1 MSGEKI
7 SVAATTAASSPAAPA
22 AAKHR
27 VDPLA
32 IIVRFQSLI
41 GLVLVAIG
49 GVIFSPRRHGEILF
63 LNPDN
68 IANIVRAVSETGI
81 IAIGM
86 TFVIITAGIDLS
98 VGAVL
103 GLSAVVTATMMISG
117 GFGLIATI
125 LAVLVMG
132 TVFGIVQG
140 TISTRFR
147 LEPFIVT
154 LAGLQAARGLA
165 LVVSGNQYINI
176 SYGDGPGLAPPVFA
190 VLGERLFDNTVP
202 VATIVF
208 IIFAAIATL
217 VLNTTRFGRYV
228 YAVGGNERAARI
240 SGVPV
245 SMVKISVYAITGFAS
260 ALAGIVHAGQ
270 FNFGSAN
277 DGMGYELTAIA
288 AVVIGGTSLF
298 GGAGS
303 MVGTVAGTIM
313 LGALANILQLNNIT
327 PAMQL
332 LATAAIIVLAAVL
345 QSLVRRRE
353 GLGR

>member
-1 MSGEKI
+1 MSDQKI
-7 SVAATTAASSPAAPA
+7 SVAANPPA
-22 AAKHR
+22 AAPKHR

-49 GVIFSPRRHGEILF
+49 GIIFSPRRHGEILF

-117 GFGLIATI
+117 GFGLISTI
-125 LAVLVMG
+125 LAVLAMG
-132 TVFGIVQG
+132 VIFGVVQG

-165 LVVSGNQYINI
+165 LIVSGNQYINI

-208 IIFAAIATL
+208 IIFAALATL

-327 PAMQL
+327 PATQL

>member
-1 MSGEKI
+1 MSEQST
-7 SVAATTAASSPAAPA
+7 SVANPAPSPSGKA
-22 AAKHR
+22 R
-27 VDPLA
+27 DPLSL
-32 IIVRFQSLI
+32 IVRFQSLI
-41 GLVLVAIG
+41 GLVLVVIG
-49 GVIFSPRRHGEILF
+49 GVIFSPRRHGVILF
-63 LNPDN
+63 LAPDN
-68 IANIVRAVSETGI
+68 IANIIRAVSETGI

-103 GLSAVVTATMMISG
+103 SLSSVVTATMMVS
-117 GFGLIATI
+117 GFGLIST
-125 LAVLVMG
+125 LLTVLVMG
-132 TVFGIVQG
+132 TLFGLIQG
-140 TISTRFR
+140 TISSRFR

-165 LVVSGNQYINI
+165 LIVSDNQYINI

-190 VLGERLFDNTVP
+190 VLGERLFDNVVP

-208 IIFAAIATL
+208 IVFAGIATL

-228 YAVGGNERAARI
+228 FAVGGNERAARI

-245 SMVKISVYAITGFAS
+245 PMIKISVYAITGFAS

-277 DGMGYELTAIA
+277 DGTGYELTAIA
-288 AVVIGGTSLF
+288 AVVIGGTSLY
-298 GGAGS
+298 GGSGS